1 MSFYCILVL
10 KKKVVL
16 RLLWLLVLKWPNYLN
31 CLRSGTKIW
40 KSKSACVRRRESAI
54 IMLSFWKGTFVC
66 IAANSHPLSSKSKLK
81 EMRVVKLYSMCYP
94 WLSCSKSNWAVQIV
108 AVQNY
113 EPIWFQ
119 FSQFEAPSWPI
130 CTWRDVTIQYKR
142 HILLAGRRFSGLLM
156 LNPVSKD
163 AWNAWCKKIR
173 NIQAGWIILKK
184 PQT

>member
-1 MSFYCILVL
+1 MSFYCISVL
-10 KKKVVL
+10 KKVVL

-54 IMLSFWKGTFVC
+54 IMLNFWKRTFVC
-66 IAANSHPLSSKSKLK
+66 IAANSHLLSSKSKLK

-94 WLSCSKSNWAVQIV
+94 WLSCSKSNCAVQIV

-130 CTWRDVTIQYKR
+130 CRWRDVTIQYMR

-156 LNPVSKD
+156 LKSVSKD

-173 NIQAGWIILKK
+173 YI
-184 PQT
+184 